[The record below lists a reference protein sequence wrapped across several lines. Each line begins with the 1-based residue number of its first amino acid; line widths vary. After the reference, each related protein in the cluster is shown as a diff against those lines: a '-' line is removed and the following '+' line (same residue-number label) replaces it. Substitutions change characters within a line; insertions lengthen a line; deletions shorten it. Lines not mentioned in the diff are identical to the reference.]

1 MSKPSSK
8 SLRPCFFHI
17 DTLSLLSFSC
27 SGILLLMAD
36 TKTSKCD
43 EHFSVEKLKEWP
55 EPESVSL
62 MELLAR
68 EDIDEAVHAVLFREN
83 YVVKERRKEMLHKK
97 WVENVV
103 QPLQQR
109 ITDKIT
115 SYRRPGKNQVKYEH
129 CLKQTNKPTK
139 VSSSCLFQKQQEF
152 REAKG
157 TSYQHGRGKTHD
169 TQKEAKETEK
179 GLSFTPFSL
188 RPHCSSPR
196 ERQRASARLMQS
208 KPGGRNRYKGAS
220 SEKPVFTLKSH
231 LPKEEKTVSRSQLV
245 FERQFRASRLS
256 QDIKEAEKKGLKH
269 VSRVLM
275 WILLSWWKRL
285 HDATVVGTGPQR
297 PRSWAAA
304 DSVPRP
310 SLVGRRVMTAEIL
323 GEHLVSLHQAA
334 SVDVLL

>member
-1 MSKPSSK
+1 MSDSSTPRAPDLFLK
-8 SLRPCFFHI
+8 SL
-17 DTLSLLSFSC
+17 
-27 SGILLLMAD
+27 ILLL
-36 TKTSKCD
+36 
-43 EHFSVEKLKEWP
+43 
-55 EPESVSL
+55 
-62 MELLAR
+62 
-68 EDIDEAVHAVLFREN
+68 
-83 YVVKERRKEMLHKK
+83 
-97 WVENVV
+97 
-103 QPLQQR
+103 
-109 ITDKIT
+109 
-115 SYRRPGKNQVKYEH
+115 
-129 CLKQTNKPTK
+129 CLPI
-139 VSSSCLFQKQQEF
+139 
-152 REAKG
+152 
-157 TSYQHGRGKTHD
+157 GKTHD

-256 QDIKEAEKKGLKH
+256 QDIKEAEKKGL
-269 VSRVLM
+269 
-275 WILLSWWKRL
+275 
-285 HDATVVGTGPQR
+285 VVGTGPQR

-334 SVDVLL
+334 RSGLQWP

>member
-83 YVVKERRKEMLHKK
+83 YVVKRLDTYLQHLAVFKERRKEMLHKK

-129 CLKQTNKPTK
+129 CLKHTNKPTK
-139 VSSSCLFQKQQEF
+139 VSSSCLFQKQQES

-179 GLSFTPFSL
+179 GLSFTRSPPFSL

-256 QDIKEAEKKGLKH
+256 QDIKEAEKKGL
-269 VSRVLM
+269 
-275 WILLSWWKRL
+275 
-285 HDATVVGTGPQR
+285 VVGTGPQR
-297 PRSWAAA
+297 PHSWAAA
-304 DSVPRP
+304 DSVPGP

-334 SVDVLL
+334 RSGLQWP